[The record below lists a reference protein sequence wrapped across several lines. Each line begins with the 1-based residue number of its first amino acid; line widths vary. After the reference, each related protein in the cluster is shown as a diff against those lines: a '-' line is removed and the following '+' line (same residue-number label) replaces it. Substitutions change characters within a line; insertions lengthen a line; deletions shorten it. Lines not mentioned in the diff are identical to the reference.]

1 LDTALNIEQPMKR
14 SSKKGDS
21 PTEWSHGYPADW
33 LAFSRNRDASSIWSA
48 LSEVV
53 RKHPLVRNLSD
64 AGTLSHADLTQEL
77 FLRLL
82 TKNRF
87 QHYLENGL
95 TNEQIEAEIGRIE
108 LSNILTSDIR
118 KRFPE
123 SFRLSRRI
131 SILLQ
136 DDADFV
142 EKSAERRS
150 RLSLRIFGLTDWSS
164 EKPLRHYEEILERI
178 RTVAV
183 RSRDLRI
190 AGRSADVQIV
200 ISNPDLKDLIKEVFI
215 TADSFMDVKTLRAAV
230 LSRLSIID
238 ASIVSMG
245 GADPNGRLNE
255 ALIEDL
261 RANPEAALLT
271 TDGILAL
278 QRSVDTFLGKI
289 KQAARGK
296 IRQYNRMISILWHYY
311 LSRQGR
317 TQVEIADQL
326 GISDSLVSDYR
337 KRIETSLREMSLE
350 ELADARHFESVL
362 KRKVEAM
369 IANQND

>member
-1 LDTALNIEQPMKR
+1 MR
-14 SSKKGDS
+14 
-21 PTEWSHGYPADW
+21 GYPADW
-33 LAFSRNRDASSIWSA
+33 RAFCRNGDASSIWSA
-48 LSEVV
+48 LSDCV

-64 AGTLSHADLTQEL
+64 SGTLSRADLTQEL

-87 QHYLENGL
+87 QHYLESGL
-95 TNEQIEAEIGRIE
+95 TNEQIDAEIGGLE

-131 SILLQ
+131 SVLLQ
-136 DDADFV
+136 DDTGFV

-150 RLSLRIFGLTDWSS
+150 RLSLRIFGLNEWSAD
-164 EKPLRHYEEILERI
+164 KPLRQYEEILERV

-200 ISNPDLKDLIKEVFI
+200 ISNPDLRDLIKEVFI
-215 TADSFMDVKTLRAAV
+215 AADSFMDVKTLRAAV

-278 QRSVDTFLGKI
+278 HGSVDTFLGKI
-289 KQAARGK
+289 KHAARGK

-317 TQVEIADQL
+317 TQGEIADQL

-369 IANQND
+369 IADQKD

>member
-1 LDTALNIEQPMKR
+1 MDIARNTKPLMKR
-14 SSKKGDS
+14 NSKKGGRGAARVC
-21 PTEWSHGYPADW
+21 GYPADW
-33 LAFSRNRDASSIWSA
+33 RAFCRNGDASSIWSA
-48 LSEVV
+48 LSDCV

-87 QHYLENGL
+87 QHYLESGL
-95 TNEQIEAEIGRIE
+95 TNEQIDAEIGGLE

-131 SILLQ
+131 SVLLQ
-136 DDADFV
+136 DDTGFV

-150 RLSLRIFGLTDWSS
+150 RLSLRIFGLNEWSS
-164 EKPLRHYEEILERI
+164 DKPLRQYEEILERV
-178 RTVAV
+178 RTVAI

-200 ISNPDLKDLIKEVFI
+200 ISNPDLRDLIKEVFI
-215 TADSFMDVKTLRAAV
+215 AADSFMDVKTLRTAV

-271 TDGILAL
+271 TDGVLAL
-278 QRSVDTFLGKI
+278 HGSVDTFLCKI

-317 TQVEIADQL
+317 TQGEIADQL

-369 IANQND
+369 IADQKD